1 MSKFHLD
8 MSEPDWVEVLAFA
21 SESGAFEFLNDPDED
36 LYDHLTFTTAE
47 PGQYIE
53 PSPGRNEL

>member
-8 MSEPDWVEVLAFA
+8 TSEPDWVEVLAFA
-21 SESGAFEFLNDPDED
+21 SESGAYDFLNDPGED
-36 LYDHLTFTTAE
+36 VYDHATFTTAE

-53 PSPGRNEL
+53 QTPERP